1 MSFRRNLAASF
12 LFALINVNVSAEIP
26 DGMTKQHTNTNK
38 FQMQLIPYRF
48 PRLWGVPIVIG
59 KGGALPQLLT
69 TLFFVEK
76 VGISSVLPVK

>member
-1 MSFRRNLAASF
+1 
-12 LFALINVNVSAEIP
+12 
-26 DGMTKQHTNTNK
+26 
-38 FQMQLIPYRF
+38 MQLIPYRF